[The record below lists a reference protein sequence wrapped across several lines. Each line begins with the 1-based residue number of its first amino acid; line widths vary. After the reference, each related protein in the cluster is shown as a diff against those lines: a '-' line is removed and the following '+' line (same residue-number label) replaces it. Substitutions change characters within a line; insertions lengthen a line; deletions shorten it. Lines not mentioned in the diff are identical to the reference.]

1 MLNKPKITVII
12 EDKESYNFLP
22 ESQSVQILSLPNLKN
37 IDSLKNIFICTSLTG
52 LKAVSDIARTAND
65 KHHLR
70 GLFIRADIDSI
81 WLPKLFKR
89 ANLRTLRNTLVYR
102 DFTLPTRVINAW
114 IWGAQEHLIA
124 TALVIGES
132 LLISRCDF
140 DELEIPFASMPALQ
154 RIPLEER
161 ENFIIAEDGSYIH
174 WPVVDIHL
182 DIRDFTLPT
191 RVINDWIWGAQEH
204 LIATALVIGE
214 SLLISRCDLNE
225 LEIPFASM
233 PALQRIPLEERE
245 KFIIAEDGSY
255 IHWPV
260 VDIHLDVEAF
270 LSVIEPVAK
279 QKFAAIKLKHD
290 QIFGQA
296 IASLRKQHQL
306 RQSDIIG
313 VSERQVRR
321 IEQGEGTK
329 VETLNLFAQAH
340 KMELND
346 YLDAVAQLI
355 DNTSV
360 DLL

>member
-1 MLNKPKITVII
+1 MGGKSLYPGELTMLNKPEITVII

-22 ESQSVQILSLPNLKN
+22 ESQSVQILSLPDLKN

-52 LKAVSDIARTAND
+52 LKAVSDIVRTAND
-65 KHHLR
+65 QHHLR

-81 WLPKLFKR
+81 WWPQLFKR
-89 ANLRTLRNTLVYR
+89 ANLRTLRNTLIYR

-114 IWGAQEHLIA
+114 SWGAQEHLIA

-132 LLISRCDF
+132 LLISRCDL

-174 WPVVDIHL
+174 WPLVDIHL
-182 DIRDFTLPT
+182 DI
-191 RVINDWIWGAQEH
+191 A
-204 LIATALVIGE
+204 
-214 SLLISRCDLNE
+214 
-225 LEIPFASM
+225 
-233 PALQRIPLEERE
+233 
-245 KFIIAEDGSY
+245 
-255 IHWPV
+255 
-260 VDIHLDVEAF
+260 AF
-270 LSVIEPVAK
+270 LSVIEPTAK

-355 DNTSV
+355 DNTSA
-360 DLL
+360 DLLQS

>member
-1 MLNKPKITVII
+1 
-12 EDKESYNFLP
+12 
-22 ESQSVQILSLPNLKN
+22 
-37 IDSLKNIFICTSLTG
+37 
-52 LKAVSDIARTAND
+52 
-65 KHHLR
+65 
-70 GLFIRADIDSI
+70 
-81 WLPKLFKR
+81 FKR

-182 DIRDFTLPT
+182 DI
-191 RVINDWIWGAQEH
+191 A
-204 LIATALVIGE
+204 
-214 SLLISRCDLNE
+214 
-225 LEIPFASM
+225 
-233 PALQRIPLEERE
+233 
-245 KFIIAEDGSY
+245 
-255 IHWPV
+255 
-260 VDIHLDVEAF
+260 AF
-270 LSVIEPVAK
+270 LSVIEPAAK

-340 KMELND
+340 NMELND

-360 DLL
+360 DLDSFTHPNIPEIDDLFKLMGTENPVEVIEKKVNSEYISREECN

>member
-1 MLNKPKITVII
+1 MGGKSLYAGELIMLNKPEITVII
-12 EDKESYNFLP
+12 EDKESYNLLP
-22 ESQSVQILSLPNLKN
+22 ESQSVQIISLPDLKN
-37 IDSLKNIFICTSLTG
+37 IDFLKNIFICTSLTG
-52 LKAVSDIARTAND
+52 LKAVSDIVRTAND

-70 GLFIRADIDSI
+70 GLFIRENIDAI
-81 WLPKLFKR
+81 WLPQLFKR

-124 TALVIGES
+124 TALVIEES

-140 DELEIPFASMPALQ
+140 D
-154 RIPLEER
+154 
-161 ENFIIAEDGSYIH
+161 
-174 WPVVDIHL
+174 
-182 DIRDFTLPT
+182 
-191 RVINDWIWGAQEH
+191 
-204 LIATALVIGE
+204 
-214 SLLISRCDLNE
+214 E

-260 VDIHLDVEAF
+260 VDIHLDIAAF
-270 LSVIEPVAK
+270 LSVIEPAAK

-360 DLL
+360 DLDSFTHPNIPEIDDLFKLMGTENPVEVIEKKVNSEYISREECN

>member
-1 MLNKPKITVII
+1 MGGKGLYAGELIMLNKPEITVII
-12 EDKESYNFLP
+12 EDKEIYNFLP
-22 ESQSVQILSLPNLKN
+22 ESQSVQILSLPDLKN
-37 IDSLKNIFICTSLTG
+37 IDSLKNIFIYTSLTS

-81 WLPKLFKR
+81 CLPQLFKR
-89 ANLRTLRNTLVYR
+89 ANLRTLRNPLVYR

-132 LLISRCDF
+132 LLISRCDL
-140 DELEIPFASMPALQ
+140 DELEIPFA
-154 RIPLEER
+154 I
-161 ENFIIAEDGSYIH
+161 
-174 WPVVDIHL
+174 
-182 DIRDFTLPT
+182 
-191 RVINDWIWGAQEH
+191 
-204 LIATALVIGE
+204 
-214 SLLISRCDLNE
+214 
-225 LEIPFASM
+225 
-233 PALQRIPLEERE
+233 
-245 KFIIAEDGSY
+245 
-255 IHWPV
+255 
-260 VDIHLDVEAF
+260 EAF
-270 LSVIEPVAK
+270 LSVIEPKAK

-290 QIFGQA
+290 QIFGRA

-360 DLL
+360 DLLQS

>member
-1 MLNKPKITVII
+1 MGGKSLYAGELIMLNKPEITVII
-12 EDKESYNFLP
+12 EDKEIYNFLP
-22 ESQSVQILSLPNLKN
+22 ESQSVQILSLPDLKN
-37 IDSLKNIFICTSLTG
+37 IDSLKNIFICTSLTS
-52 LKAVSDIARTAND
+52 LKAVSDIARNAND

-81 WLPKLFKR
+81 CLPQLFKR

-102 DFTLPTRVINAW
+102 DFTLPTRVINA
-114 IWGAQEHLIA
+114 
-124 TALVIGES
+124 
-132 LLISRCDF
+132 
-140 DELEIPFASMPALQ
+140 
-154 RIPLEER
+154 
-161 ENFIIAEDGSYIH
+161 
-174 WPVVDIHL
+174 
-182 DIRDFTLPT
+182 
-191 RVINDWIWGAQEH
+191 WIWGAQEH

-290 QIFGQA
+290 QIFGRA

-306 RQSDIIG
+306 IIG

-346 YLDAVAQLI
+346 YLNAVAGLI

-360 DLL
+360 DLDSFTHPNIPEIDDLFKLMGTENPVEVIEKKVNSEYISREECN